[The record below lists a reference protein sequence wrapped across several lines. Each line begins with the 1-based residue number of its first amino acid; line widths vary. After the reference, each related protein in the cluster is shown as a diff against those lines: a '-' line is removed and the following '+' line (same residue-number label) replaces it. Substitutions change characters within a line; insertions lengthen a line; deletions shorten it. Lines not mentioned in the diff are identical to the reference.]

1 MDSVRSF
8 SGNGGD
14 SYSQDSK
21 FVLGR
26 VKILNKGENMMK
38 FKINYSG
45 KYEDSIVIQGETIE
59 EIGKKTN
66 QEIKKRNW
74 KRENCTSE
82 QLDF

>member
-1 MDSVRSF
+1 M
-8 SGNGGD
+8 
-14 SYSQDSK
+14 
-21 FVLGR
+21 L
-26 VKILNKGENMMK
+26 K

-74 KRENCTSE
+74 KRENCNSE